1 MFAIIKSGG
10 KQYKIEP
17 GDILKVEFLGLEK
30 GTEVTFDNI
39 LLYESEGK
47 TIIGDPIVE
56 KIRVKGK
63 ILENKSNKK
72 VIVFKKRRRHNS
84 RSLNGHKQK
93 ISVIQIGDILLD
105 GKVVNKKIKS
115 TTRNIPTSKV
125 VNKIKTKNDSSE
137 KKQEL
142 KK

>member
-17 GDILKVEFLGLEK
+17 GDILKMEYLGLEK
-30 GTEVTFDNI
+30 GSEVIFDNI